1 MRVSQK
7 CEYALRAMLE
17 LTLHAADPGPARTA
31 DIAKRQRIPEKFLEL
46 ILVDLRRAGLIT
58 SQRGPVG
65 GHRLAKRA
73 EEISVGQVWRAI
85 DGAGVEPAAS
95 KKNTD
100 PFRHVWNEVDVA
112 VAEVVD
118 GVSLADIRRYA
129 EAGRNVA
136 DFSI

>member
-17 LTLHAADPGPARTA
+17 LTLHASDPGPARTA

-65 GHRLAKRA
+65 GHRLAKRP
-73 EEISVGQVWRAI
+73 EEISVGQVWRVI
-85 DGAGVEPAAS
+85 DGAGTEPAS
-95 KKNTD
+95 KRND
-100 PFRHVWNEVDVA
+100 PFRHVWDEVDKA